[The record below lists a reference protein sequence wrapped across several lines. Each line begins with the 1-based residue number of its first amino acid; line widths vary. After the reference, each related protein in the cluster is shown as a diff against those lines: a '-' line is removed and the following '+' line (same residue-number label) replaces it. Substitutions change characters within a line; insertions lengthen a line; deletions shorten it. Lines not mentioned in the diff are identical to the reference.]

1 MFLKFS
7 NDVKIDIDGIEG
19 QKFKGAQSTLFN
31 KRMKPILIRLDTN
44 YSDESGQII
53 QVIEQAGFTLEAKDH
68 TPQFAN
74 IYLGNKS

>member
-1 MFLKFS
+1 
-7 NDVKIDIDGIEG
+7 
-19 QKFKGAQSTLFN
+19 
-31 KRMKPILIRLDTN
+31 MKPILIRLDTN

-68 TPQFAN
+68 TLQFAN